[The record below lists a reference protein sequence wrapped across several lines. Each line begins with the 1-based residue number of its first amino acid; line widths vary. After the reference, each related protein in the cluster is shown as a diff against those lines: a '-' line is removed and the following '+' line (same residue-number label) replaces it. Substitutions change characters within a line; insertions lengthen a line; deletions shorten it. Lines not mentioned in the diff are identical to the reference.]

1 MTYKCP
7 IVGIGANVDDDSP
20 GVQNIYDSYVDAV
33 YDAGCLP
40 FIIPL
45 PDISI
50 KSKYEAL
57 ARRAIECVDGL
68 LLSGGDDV
76 DAQRYGEDNMPC
88 NGGFSEERDLFETAL
103 VMGAAEMKKP
113 VLGICRGVQML
124 NAAMGGTLYQDIE
137 RQNKG
142 RNVLMHRQKA
152 SSHSAVHSVTIEN
165 GSVLEGIVLKALPR
179 EDERLDSGRGVHIG
193 VNSFHHQAVKDV
205 ARGFKASAFAGD
217 GIIEAIEPEPGNS
230 AVHPFTIGVQW
241 HPERMFK
248 YHAHAKALFAKFAE
262 TLNRGLYGEYNIM
275 EDKEG
280 SCCR

>member
-1 MTYKCP
+1 MARKCP

-20 GVQNIYDSYVDAV
+20 GVQNIYESYVDAV

-50 KSKYEAL
+50 KNKYEAL
-57 ARRAIECVDGL
+57 ARRAMERVDGL

-76 DAQRYGEDNMPC
+76 GAQIYGEDNMPF
-88 NGGFSEERDLFETAL
+88 NGSFSEERDLFETAL
-103 VMGAAEMKKP
+103 LRTSARMKKP
-113 VLGICRGVQML
+113 VFGICRGVQML

-137 RQNKG
+137 RQNKDG
-142 RNVLMHRQKA
+142 NVLMHRQKA
-152 SSHSAVHSVTIEN
+152 PSYSAVHGVAIER
-165 GSVLEGIVLKALPR
+165 GSVLESIVLKALPQ
-179 EDERLDSGRGVHIG
+179 EEERRGPEGIVHIG

-217 GIIEAIEPEPGNS
+217 GIIEAIEPEPGNR

-262 TLNRGLYGEYNIM
+262 TLTN
-275 EDKEG
+275 D
-280 SCCR
+280 

>member
-1 MTYKCP
+1 MTYKKYP

-45 PDISI
+45 PDISV
-50 KSKYEAL
+50 KNEYEAL
-57 ARRAIECVDGL
+57 AGRAMESADAL
-68 LLSGGDDV
+68 LLSGGNDV
-76 DAQRYGEDNMPC
+76 NAHVYGEENMPF
-88 NGGFSEERDLFETAL
+88 NGSFSEERDLFETAL
-103 VMGAAEMKKP
+103 VRAATKMKKP
-113 VLGICRGVQML
+113 IFGICRGVQML

-137 RQNKG
+137 RQNADK
-142 RNVLMHRQKA
+142 NVLMHRQKA
-152 SSHSAVHSVTIEN
+152 PSYSAVHSVAIER
-165 GSVLEGIVLKALPR
+165 GSVLSSIVGALRATPLR
-179 EDERLDSGRGVHIG
+179 SQEDERRKDPGGKVCIR

-217 GIIEAIEPEPGNS
+217 GIIEAIEPEPGNN

-248 YHAHAKALFAKFAE
+248 HHAHAKALFAKFAE
-262 TLNRGLYGEYNIM
+262 IINDNLR
-275 EDKEG
+275 
-280 SCCR
+280 

>member
-1 MTYKCP
+1 MEIKRDGMRREAARKCP

-45 PDISI
+45 PAISI
-50 KSKYEAL
+50 KNDFETL
-57 ARRAIECVDGL
+57 ASRAIECVDGL

-76 DAQRYGEDNMPC
+76 DAQAYGEDNMPF
-88 NGGFSEERDLFETAL
+88 NGAFSEERDLFETAL
-103 VMGAAEMKKP
+103 VRKATEMKKP
-113 VLGICRGVQML
+113 VFGICRGVQML

-137 RQNKG
+137 RQNAD
-142 RNVLMHRQKA
+142 RNILAHRQKA
-152 SSHSAVHSVTIEN
+152 PSYSAVHSVAIEK

-179 EDERLDSGRGVHIG
+179 EDERRKGPDGRIRIG

-205 ARGFKASAFAGD
+205 ARGFKASAFSGD

-230 AVHPFTIGVQW
+230 AAHPFTIGVQW

-262 TLNRGLYGEYNIM
+262 TLLNI
-275 EDKEG
+275 E
-280 SCCR
+280 SPT